1 MSQPVDFDPLGALGN
16 GGSSTDAPPVT
27 VVPAAPAPNIITTL
41 PAWTEPV
48 VRGKPHPI
56 YDNLLASSPPANAT
70 ATTTSALELGTGHA
84 LPSPPATD
92 LLAATTATA
101 ALTAASRNPFGSGAT
116 WPSAPTAWGRASSA
130 GNPLVNPLMGIGGGS
145 GNAAAA
151 AVAAFASPS
160 ATAAPAP
167 VVANTPSPV
176 LQRTASQERAAAAQA
191 LVDKVFDHVVA
202 NKSLDLRN
210 LLELNPDV
218 SVNVVHPVS
227 HMTPL
232 LLAAARGFDAVVRV
246 LLENGAIVDMV
257 DPENETALHK
267 ACFSG
272 NVYVVDRLVQARANP
287 NKADK
292 HGWTPL
298 HIAVAKGN
306 KDVVALLLQRPGIKV
321 NCANQ
326 AGTTPL
332 MTACAKGHLD
342 LVHTLLDARSDPH
355 LLNTTNETAYDL
367 AALAMHVSVCHLLG
381 HRFPDL
387 VRHTRLRCVLEVQDR
402 PPSGLIAS
410 LRRARASSLP
420 PPTYVENDDPAKK
433 ANALELVALPDGWAW
448 MTEWQL
454 VDNWHVLDPEME
466 IARDAAAAVVDANPA
481 LATAAA
487 AGGSLSRPLVRTWA
501 RVMRRQNSE
510 TGVPNATASAAAAAP
525 RRTESSV
532 GGDGDEGGYVARAR
546 AVVSRLPTMDDLL
559 AQHAPGEPVRD
570 AFECYQ
576 EASQILLAGI
586 QEDTDPQR
594 QKDAKFLLI
603 QYLEL
608 AERLPESQRLVP
620 SASAASSHASLP
632 RAFPSTDPTSDTD
645 TPRLPP
651 PQPWQADAAASAC
664 HQCRSTF
671 TVLRRRHHC
680 RLCGK
685 LYCGA
690 CSTERID
697 LARFYPADDVPRTL
711 GHGPQ
716 RVCDTCYALLTAAE
730 RTIAVSVRSVSS
742 GGDSS
747 YRALSETSP
756 SPPPPVAVNPAIRHL
771 SRTAS
776 VASSLGSLVECP
788 ACMRPLAGMPT
799 QSARERHLSECL
811 AQPSA
816 AAATAAAARYTIDI
830 WGGGTGSGSR
840 GGTPPSATVR
850 AACAVPL
857 PESDV
862 ESESDDEEEEEDT
875 GMVDPTSA
883 APSTVASGLVDPH
896 TECLI
901 CYEPFLA
908 GDQVARMS
916 CLCVFHWDCLRAW
929 FDKHGVPECPVHLL
943 PTNAAR
949 QQGPLAE

>member
-1 MSQPVDFDPLGALGN
+1 MSQPVDFDPLGALG
-16 GGSSTDAPPVT
+16 GASSTDAPPAPAA
-27 VVPAAPAPNIITTL
+27 PAAPAPNIATL

-56 YDNLLASSPPANAT
+56 YDNLLATSPPAN
-70 ATTTSALELGTGHA
+70 TTTSALELGTGHA

-92 LLAATTATA
+92 LLTATTATA
-101 ALTAASRNPFGSGAT
+101 ALSAASSNPFGSGAT

-130 GNPLVNPLMGIGGGS
+130 GNPLVNPLMGFGGS
-145 GNAAAA
+145 NAAAA
-151 AVAAFASPS
+151 AVAAFASPF
-160 ATAAPAP
+160 TPTAPAP
-167 VVANTPSPV
+167 VAANTPPPV
-176 LQRTASQERAAAAQA
+176 QQRTASQERAAAAQA
-191 LVDKVFDHVVA
+191 LVDQVFDHVVA

-218 SVNVVHPVS
+218 SVNAVHPVS

-232 LLAAARGFDAVVRV
+232 HLAAARGFDAVVRV

-257 DPENETALHK
+257 DPEHETALHK

-342 LVHTLLDARSDPH
+342 LVHTLLDARADPH

-367 AALAMHVSVCHLLG
+367 AALAVHVPVCHLLA

-410 LRRARASSLP
+410 LRRARAASFP
-420 PPTYVENDDPAKK
+420 PPTYVENDDPANK
-433 ANALELVALPDGWAW
+433 ANALELVALPEGWAW
-448 MTEWQL
+448 MTEWQA
-454 VDNWHVLDPEME
+454 VDNWHMLDPEGE

-487 AGGSLSRPLVRTWA
+487 AGGSSNRPLVRTWA
-501 RVMRRQNSE
+501 RVMRRQNAE
-510 TGVPNATASAAAAAP
+510 TGVPSATPATP
-525 RRTESSV
+525 RRAERSV
-532 GGDGDEGGYVARAR
+532 GEDGDEGDYVARAR

-559 AQHAPGEPVRD
+559 AQHTPGEPVRD

-586 QEDTDPQR
+586 QEDTNPQR

-608 AERLPESQRLVP
+608 AERLPETQRLVP

-632 RAFPSTDPTSDTD
+632 RALPGTDPTSDTD

-697 LARFYPADDVPRTL
+697 LARFYPADDVPRTVR
-711 GHGPQ
+711 HGPQ

-730 RTIAVSVRSVSS
+730 RTTAVSVRSVSS
-742 GGDSS
+742 GGDNS
-747 YRALSETSP
+747 YRVLSETSP
-756 SPPPPVAVNPAIRHL
+756 SPPPVAVNPAIRHL

-816 AAATAAAARYTIDI
+816 AAATAAAARYTIDV
-830 WGGGTGSGSR
+830 WGGGNN

-862 ESESDDEEEEEDT
+862 ESESDDEDA
-875 GMVDPTSA
+875 GVADPMSA

-901 CYEPFLA
+901 CYEPFVA

-949 QQGPLAE
+949 QGAVGE

>member
-1 MSQPVDFDPLGALGN
+1 MSQPVDFDPLGALG
-16 GGSSTDAPPVT
+16 GASSTDVPPPTAPTAPT
-27 VVPAAPAPNIITTL
+27 APAPTATTL

-56 YDNLLASSPPANAT
+56 YDHLLATSPP
-70 ATTTSALELGTGHA
+70 TTTSALELGTGHA
-84 LPSPPATD
+84 LPSPPASD
-92 LLAATTATA
+92 LLTATTATA
-101 ALTAASRNPFGSGAT
+101 ALSAASSNPFGSGAT
-116 WPSAPTAWGRASSA
+116 WPSAPAAWGRAST
-130 GNPLVNPLMGIGGGS
+130 GHPLVNPLMGIGGTSGS
-145 GNAAAA
+145 NAAAA
-151 AVAAFASPS
+151 AVAAFASPF
-160 ATAAPAP
+160 AAASAP
-167 VVANTPSPV
+167 VVAPSPPV

-191 LVDKVFDHVVA
+191 LVDQVFDHVVA

-218 SVNVVHPVS
+218 SVNAVHPVS

-232 LLAAARGFDAVVRV
+232 HLAAARGFDAVVRV

-257 DPENETALHK
+257 DPEHETALHK

-342 LVHTLLDARSDPH
+342 LVHTLLDARADPH

-367 AALAMHVSVCHLLG
+367 AALAVHVPVCHLLA

-410 LRRARASSLP
+410 LRRARAASLP
-420 PPTYVENDDPAKK
+420 PPTYVENDDPANK
-433 ANALELVALPDGWAW
+433 ANALETVTLPGGWAW
-448 MTEWQL
+448 MTEWQA
-454 VDNWHVLDPEME
+454 VDNWHVLDPETE

-487 AGGSLSRPLVRTWA
+487 AGGSSNRPLVRTWA

-510 TGVPNATASAAAAAP
+510 TGVPSATASAAAAP
-525 RRTESSV
+525 RRADRSM
-532 GGDGDEGGYVARAR
+532 GDDGDEGDYVARAR

-586 QEDTDPQR
+586 QEDSDPQR

-608 AERLPESQRLVP
+608 AERLPETQRLVP
-620 SASAASSHASLP
+620 PASAASSHGSLP
-632 RAFPSTDPTSDTD
+632 RALPGGTDPTSDTD

-711 GHGPQ
+711 RHGPQ

-730 RTIAVSVRSVSS
+730 RTTAVSLRSAST

-747 YRALSETSP
+747 YRALSETSAP
-756 SPPPPVAVNPAIRHL
+756 SPPPVAVNPAIRHL

-788 ACMRPLAGMPT
+788 ACMRPLAGMPS

-816 AAATAAAARYTIDI
+816 AAATAAAARYTIDV
-830 WGGGTGSGSR
+830 WGGGSGSR

-850 AACAVPL
+850 AALMVPL

-862 ESESDDEEEEEDT
+862 ESDSDDEEDA
-875 GMVDPTSA
+875 GVIDPTSA

-901 CYEPFLA
+901 CYEPFVA

-949 QQGPLAE
+949 QQGAAVGE

>member
-1 MSQPVDFDPLGALGN
+1 MSQPVDFDPLGALG
-16 GGSSTDAPPVT
+16 GGSSTDAPLPAAPVT
-27 VVPAAPAPNIITTL
+27 PAPNIATL

-56 YDNLLASSPPANAT
+56 YDHLLATSPPT
-70 ATTTSALELGTGHA
+70 TTTSALELGTGHT

-92 LLAATTATA
+92 LLTATTATA
-101 ALTAASRNPFGSGAT
+101 ALSAASSNPFGSGAT
-116 WPSAPTAWGRASSA
+116 WPSAPAAWGRASA
-130 GNPLVNPLMGIGGGS
+130 GNPLVNPLMGFGGTSGS
-145 GNAAAA
+145 NAAAA

-160 ATAAPAP
+160 AP
-167 VVANTPSPV
+167 VADTPPPV

-191 LVDKVFDHVVA
+191 LVDQVFDHVVA

-218 SVNVVHPVS
+218 SVNAVHPVS

-232 LLAAARGFDAVVRV
+232 HLAAARGFDAVVRV

-257 DPENETALHK
+257 DPEHETALHK

-342 LVHTLLDARSDPH
+342 LVHTLLDARADPH
-355 LLNTTNETAYDL
+355 LTNTTNETAYDL
-367 AALAMHVSVCHLLG
+367 AALAVHVPVCHLLA

-410 LRRARASSLP
+410 LRRARATSLP
-420 PPTYVENDDPAKK
+420 PLTYVENNDPANK
-433 ANALELVALPDGWAW
+433 ANALETVVLPDGWAW
-448 MTEWQL
+448 MTEWQP
-454 VDNWHVLDPEME
+454 VDAWHVLDPETE

-481 LATAAA
+481 LAVAAT
-487 AGGSLSRPLVRTWA
+487 AGGSSSQANRPLVRTWA
-501 RVMRRQNSE
+501 RVMRRQNSD
-510 TGVPNATASAAAAAP
+510 TGVPAASAAAAAP
-525 RRTESSV
+525 RRAVNSV
-532 GGDGDEGGYVARAR
+532 GEDGDEGDYVARAR

-586 QEDTDPQR
+586 
-594 QKDAKFLLI
+594 
-603 QYLEL
+603 
-608 AERLPESQRLVP
+608 
-620 SASAASSHASLP
+620 
-632 RAFPSTDPTSDTD
+632 
-645 TPRLPP
+645 
-651 PQPWQADAAASAC
+651 QADAAASAC

-697 LARFYPADDVPRTL
+697 LARFYPADDVPRTVR
-711 GHGPQ
+711 HGPQ

-730 RTIAVSVRSVSS
+730 RTTAVSVRSAST

-756 SPPPPVAVNPAIRHL
+756 SPPPVAVNPAIRHL

-816 AAATAAAARYTIDI
+816 AAATAAATRYTIDV
-830 WGGGTGSGSR
+830 WGGGSGSR
-840 GGTPPSATVR
+840 GGTPTAATVR

-862 ESESDDEEEEEDT
+862 ESESDDEDEDA
-875 GMVDPTSA
+875 GVVDPTSA

-901 CYEPFLA
+901 CYEPFVA

-949 QQGPLAE
+949 QQGALTE